1 MNKRV
6 TTFAILLALVLALLT
21 PAAFAADEVAYDAQ
35 ALDTNYALALAYI
48 GREDYDKA
56 MEYHLKALEIRE
68 TMLGMEHPDTATSY
82 NNIGLVY
89 HNQGD
94 YPKALEYYTKAL
106 AIREKV
112 PGRWGMFPL
121 SVLMAIRS

>member
-21 PAAFAADEVAYDAQ
+21 PAAFAADEVAYGAQ

-56 MEYHLKALEIRE
+56 MEWFLKTA
-68 TMLGMEHPDTATSY
+68 EHGDTYAMIY
-82 NNIGLVY
+82 IGSMYEDGKGVA
-89 HNQGD
+89 QD
-94 YPKALEYYTKAL
+94 YTKAMEWYQKAAELGDGL
-106 AIREKV
+106 AKDSMTRLKDK
-112 PGRWGMFPL
+112 M
-121 SVLMAIRS
+121 SK

>member
-56 MEYHLKALEIRE
+56 MEWYQRAAELGNLAAVYEIGVMYENGWGVAQDYDKAMEWYQRAAE
-68 TMLGMEHPDTATSY
+68 LGVFIP
-82 NNIGLVY
+82 
-89 HNQGD
+89 GD
-94 YPKALEYYTKAL
+94 IE
-106 AIREKV
+106 
-112 PGRWGMFPL
+112 
-121 SVLMAIRS
+121 